1 MRAHSWWAVSPV
13 CQTGPNRGPAASAQ
27 GQKLVTSPTPGGQQA
42 GTPGQGEEVEL
53 DQGSV
58 GKSFTAGHGRLP

>member
-1 MRAHSWWAVSPV
+1 MKTHSWWAVSPA

-27 GQKLVTSPTPGGQQA
+27 SQMLVTSPMPEGQQA
-42 GTPGQGEEVEL
+42 GATEQGAEVEL

-58 GKSFTAGHGRLP
+58 GKSFIAGHGGLP